1 MLNGRQTHARHGL
14 LVPALLLCLGALA
27 GVIYAQPA
35 GISGFTPVGD
45 YLVEIDAQDQESAK
59 IFGAREARSLIIMS
73 SELPAPLLIN
83 LADGSV
89 AGLQLMKVAQRDN
102 GSLDLLPDPIAQQ
115 YGQYRIDGA
124 RIVFEVDG
132 REVAIK
138 PKPVLVGNRSA
149 TEIVAHDPGYGVK
162 RDAYSPS
169 PELIEKLRQQGDGV
183 RVRVYFGSWCP
194 FCGEMVPRVL
204 KVAQNLEGSAIRFE
218 YYGLPQ
224 QIREDAEA
232 RAMAISGVP
241 TGIVYR
247 AGKEVGRINGNSWR
261 SPEQAILDILQG

>member
-1 MLNGRQTHARHGL
+1 MLKTRQIHSRHGL
-14 LVPALLLCLGALA
+14 LVSALLLCLAAVA
-27 GVIYAQPA
+27 GSTYAQSA
-35 GISGFTPVGD
+35 GISGFTPIGD
-45 YLVEIDAQDQESAK
+45 YLVEIDEQDQDSAQ
-59 IFGAREARSLIIMS
+59 IFGARGARSLIIMS
-73 SELPAPLLIN
+73 SELPAPLLVN

-102 GSLDLLPDPIAQQ
+102 GSLDLLPDPIARQ

-124 RIVFEVDG
+124 RIVFEVEG
-132 REVAIK
+132 REVVIK

-149 TEIVAHDPGYGVK
+149 AEIVAYDPDYGVK
-162 RDAYSPS
+162 RDAYVAS
-169 PELIEKLRQQGDGV
+169 PELIEKLRRQDAV

-204 KVAQNLEGSAIRFE
+204 KVEQALEGSAIQFE
-218 YYGLPQ
+218 YYGLPH
-224 QIREDAEA
+224 QISDDSEA
-232 RAMAISGVP
+232 RAMSISGVP

-247 AGKEVGRINGNSWR
+247 GGKEIGRINGSSWQ